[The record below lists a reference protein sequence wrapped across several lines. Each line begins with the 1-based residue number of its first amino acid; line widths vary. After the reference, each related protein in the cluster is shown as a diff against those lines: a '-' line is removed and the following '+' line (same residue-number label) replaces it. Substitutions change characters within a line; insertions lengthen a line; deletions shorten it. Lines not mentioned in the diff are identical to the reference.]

1 MAAGDRR
8 ATYGTMAA
16 GDVYD
21 KDRRATCMTRIAG
34 YITHGT
40 RYNEKRSS
48 EMNSFSS
55 APPGSIVKPVYQ

>member
-21 KDRRATCMTRIAG
+21 NGRRATCMTRVAG

-55 APPGSIVKPVYQ
+55 APPGRIV

>member
-1 MAAGDRR
+1 MAAEGQK
-8 ATYGTMAA
+8 

-21 KDRRATCMTRIAG
+21 NGRRGTCMTRIAG

-48 EMNSFSS
+48 FLNSFSS
-55 APPGSIVKPVYQ
+55 APPGSIVKVDYQ